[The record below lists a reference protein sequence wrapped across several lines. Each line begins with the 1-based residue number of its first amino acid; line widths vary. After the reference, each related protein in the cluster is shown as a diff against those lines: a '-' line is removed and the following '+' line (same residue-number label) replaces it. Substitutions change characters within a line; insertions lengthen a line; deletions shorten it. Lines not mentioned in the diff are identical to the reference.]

1 MVDLLIRQG
10 TSGGL
15 LPGINDFPEHFGQR
29 HIPRIALD
37 DWLKD
42 ERGVP
47 RSLRHE
53 VHDIKFGVD
62 LDE

>member
-1 MVDLLIRQG
+1 MVGLLIRQG
-10 TSGGL
+10 ASGGL
-15 LPGINDFPEHFGQR
+15 LPGINDLPEYFGQR
-29 HIPRIALD
+29 HISRIGFD

-47 RSLRHE
+47 RSVRHE
-53 VHDIKFGVD
+53 VHDIKVGVD